1 MKRVGIIAA
10 MNEEMQQIKNV
21 MNNVVENSIHNLKF
35 FEGKISDKDCVL
47 VECGVGKVNAA
58 RTTQIMI
65 DNYNIEYIVNVGTAG
80 AIDNSLN
87 VTDVV
92 IGEKIAQHDFDIT
105 AFGHEKG
112 YITGVGK
119 YVYSDQKL
127 VDKCR
132 KVMESIDRNDNF
144 NVKVGA
150 IASGDVFCTSQ
161 DLANNISNEFN
172 ASCVE
177 MEGAAIGQICSLDNI
192 PFIVIR
198 SISDSPNGNNNI
210 DFDTYLDIASKR
222 GANFLQELLK

>member
-1 MKRVGIIAA
+1 MKRIGIIAA

-21 MNNVVENSIHNLKF
+21 MDNIVENRIHNLKF
-35 FEGKISDKDCVL
+35 FEGIISGKECVL

-65 DNYNIEYIVNVGTAG
+65 DNYDIEYIVNIGTAG
-80 AIDNSLN
+80 AIDNDLN

-92 IGEKIAQHDFDIT
+92 IGEKITQHDFDIT

-119 YVYSDQKL
+119 YVYSDEKL
-127 VDKCR
+127 INKC
-132 KVMESIDRNDNF
+132 KEVMESIDKDNSF

-161 DLANNISNEFN
+161 ELANNISNEFN

-177 MEGAAIGQICSLDNI
+177 MEGAAIGQICALDNV